1 MEKKDNRIVC
11 FLLMIFITVLIIV
24 NFLFSDSRFCITF
37 EIIICISFLVIL
49 CVSESFD
56 NLSIPKLL
64 SLSKNIKDVK
74 KENAELK
81 ETNYKLLEQ
90 VVNVKNSNSQ
100 NIYLPNSFSTIGSSS
115 IEDLNKK
122 VDSDPSIQEENTA
135 VNKHQNENEYRL
147 MATQRSKYRRNIE
160 IFILKKALQFDKNV
174 HDDDIKYDVK
184 LINNFDNDNIMK
196 NEINFDAMKFN
207 GIENIFYEVYVSPIL
222 YDFSFQLHYMLRTL
236 ELYEEF
242 TKTPCKLV
250 LILPKIDEELEKI
263 MFNSVRNRFVTV
275 KDRILK
281 KFMPAI
287 DRKLLEIVEID
298 VEKKEFDQ
306 YIINVENNK

>member
-1 MEKKDNRIVC
+1 MEKKDNRIVS

-122 VDSDPSIQEENTA
+122 VDNDPSIQDENTI

-147 MATQRSKYRRNIE
+147 MAAQRSKYRRNIE
-160 IFILKKALQFDKNV
+160 IFILKKALQFDKTV

-207 GIENIFYEVYVSPIL
+207 GIENIFYEVHVSPIL

-287 DRKLLEIVEID
+287 DRKLL
-298 VEKKEFDQ
+298 
-306 YIINVENNK
+306 